1 MPFSDGENVGPYRIV
16 EKLGQGGMATVFK
29 AYHPSLDRYV
39 AIKVLHPALQS
50 DPNFQARFQREARI
64 VAKLEHP
71 HIVPVYDFAEHGGHP
86 FLVMRFV
93 EGETLKARLQQG
105 PLDHDEVISI
115 ARAVSEALV
124 YAHRAGVLHRDV
136 KPSNIIITPGGH
148 VWLTDFGVARMA
160 EAGESTLS
168 RDMMVGTPQYIAPEQ
183 AKGDVNLD
191 ARTDIYSLG
200 VVLYE
205 MLVGQ
210 VPFQA
215 DTPFAVIHD
224 HIFTPL
230 PLPRSRRPDLPEAVE
245 RLLLKALAKDPDDR
259 FQSVKEL
266 LAAFDVVIA
275 SEPSAPPEVVA
286 APAETVVTPSAE
298 VAEAV
303 VTETTAEPPEMTAE
317 EAVEEPAMP
326 RVEDEVE
333 DPSRPRRRRWLWV
346 GTGLFAVLCLA
357 AFGAFAARRAL
368 VSGLLSGEEVDPTLE
383 AARLARGQGDER
395 RAMELYREA
404 VANDPHL
411 EEAYA
416 EGTDLLLSTGN
427 PEAATA
433 FLREGLEQNPDSV
446 PLHYALADLT
456 MGEGRWDEAWQ
467 AVDWL
472 LAEVPDAPYP
482 HAYAG
487 MLTLFQGGPCVDARS
502 ELERALEIEPDLAW
516 AHFGM
521 AVCYLRDGEKEEATI
536 ELQWVLDHEVD
547 DELRYRAEYRMAIL
561 DQELEQPISEAFA
574 DAMAAIHDIP
584 DEDLREMFKEMIGLA
599 KVAWDM
605 GDGRGAVDMVSE
617 LNRVAEEN
625 REVLGLR
632 VGGRLRIHLT
642 RLIELMAIW

>member
-1 MPFSDGENVGPYRIV
+1 MPFSNGENVGPYRIV

-71 HIVPVYDFAEHGGHP
+71 HIVPVYDFAEHRGHP
-86 FLVMRFV
+86 YLVMRFV
-93 EGETLKARLQQG
+93 EGETLKARLQRG
-105 PLDHDEVISI
+105 MLDHEEVIPI
-115 ARAVSEALV
+115 ARAVSDALA
-124 YAHRAGVLHRDV
+124 YAHRAGVLHRDI
-136 KPSNIIITPGGH
+136 KPSNIIITPDGH

-183 AKGDVNLD
+183 ARGEGNLD

-230 PLPRSRRPDLPEAVE
+230 PLPRSQRPDLPEAVE

-259 FQSVKEL
+259 FQSVDEL
-266 LAAFDVVIA
+266 LAAFDVVFA
-275 SEPSAPPEVVA
+275 SAPSTSMPETVV
-286 APAETVVTPSAE
+286 APAETVV
-298 VAEAV
+298 V
-303 VTETTAEPPEMTAE
+303 PPDPDAE
-317 EAVEEPAMP
+317 EAAAPAAESPETSAREAPAEGVEPPA
-326 RVEDEVE
+326 R
-333 DPSRPRRRRWLWV
+333 SKRRRWLWV
-346 GTGLFAVLCLA
+346 GAGLLAFLCLIVFGVFAV
-357 AFGAFAARRAL
+357 RRAY
-368 VSGLLSGEEVDPTLE
+368 VRGLLSSEEVDPLLV
-383 AARLARGQGDER
+383 AAREARDRGNER

-404 VANDPHL
+404 VASNPNL
-411 EEAYA
+411 EAAYA
-416 EGTDLLLSTGN
+416 EGTDLLLGLGE
-427 PEAATA
+427 PEAATG
-433 FLREGLEQNPDSV
+433 FLQEGLEQNPDSV
-446 PLHYALADLT
+446 QLHYALADLA
-456 MGEGRWDEAWQ
+456 MSEGRWDEAWQ

-472 LAEVPDAPYP
+472 LVEVPDAAYP

-487 MLTLFQGGPCVDARS
+487 MLTLFQGGPCVQARA
-502 ELERALEIEPDLAW
+502 ELERALEIDPELAW

-521 AVCYLRDGEKEEATI
+521 AICHLRDRDQAEAI
-536 ELQWVLDHEVD
+536 AELEWVLDHEVD

-561 DQELEQPISEAFA
+561 DQGLEEPISEAFT
-574 DAMAAIHDIP
+574 DAMAAMHDIP
-584 DEDLREMFKEMIGLA
+584 DDDLREMFKEMIGLA

-605 GDGRGAVDMVSE
+605 GDGHGAVDMVSE
-617 LNRVAEEN
+617 LNRAAEEN
-625 REVLGLR
+625 RDVLGLR

-642 RLIELMAIW
+642 RLVELMSIW

>member
-1 MPFSDGENVGPYRIV
+1 MPFSNGENVGPYRIV

-71 HIVPVYDFAEHGGHP
+71 HIVPVYDFAEHRGHP
-86 FLVMRFV
+86 YLVMRFV
-93 EGETLKARLQQG
+93 EGETLKARLQRG
-105 PLDHDEVISI
+105 MLDREEIIPI
-115 ARAVSEALV
+115 ARAVSDALA
-124 YAHRAGVLHRDV
+124 YAHRAGVLHRDI
-136 KPSNIIITPGGH
+136 KPSNIIITPDGH

-183 AKGDVNLD
+183 ARGEGNLD

-230 PLPRSRRPDLPEAVE
+230 PLPRSQRPELPETVE
-245 RLLLKALAKDPDDR
+245 RLLLKALAKDPDER
-259 FQSVKEL
+259 FQSVDEL
-266 LAAFDVVIA
+266 LAAFDVVFA
-275 SEPSAPPEVVA
+275 SAPSAPLPETVV
-286 APAETVVTPSAE
+286 APAETVVVPPAPDAEE
-298 VAEAV
+298 VAAAESPAASAQEAV
-303 VTETTAEPPEMTAE
+303 GEAPAE
-317 EAVEEPAMP
+317 EAEAPV
-326 RVEDEVE
+326 R
-333 DPSRPRRRRWLWV
+333 SKRRRWLWV
-346 GTGLFAVLCLA
+346 GAGLLALLCLVVFGLFAV
-357 AFGAFAARRAL
+357 RRAY
-368 VSGLLSGEEVDPTLE
+368 VRGLLSSEEVDPLLV
-383 AARLARGQGDER
+383 AAREARDRGNER

-404 VANDPHL
+404 VAEDPNL
-411 EEAYA
+411 EAAYA
-416 EGTDLLLSTGN
+416 EGTDLLLGLGE
-427 PEAATA
+427 PGAATA
-433 FLREGLEQNPDSV
+433 FLQEGLEQNPDSV
-446 PLHYALADLT
+446 QLHYALADLA
-456 MGEGRWDEAWQ
+456 MSEGRWDEAWR

-472 LAEVPDAPYP
+472 LAEVPDAAYP

-487 MLTLFQGGPCVDARS
+487 MLTLFQGGPCVRARA
-502 ELERALEIEPDLAW
+502 ELEQALEIDPELAW

-521 AVCYLRDGEKEEATI
+521 AVCHLRDRDEAEAVA
-536 ELQWVLDHEVD
+536 ELEWVLDHEVD

-561 DQELEQPISEAFA
+561 DQGLEEPISEAFT
-574 DAMAAIHDIP
+574 DAMTAMHDIP

-599 KVAWDM
+599 KVSWDM
-605 GDGRGAVDMVSE
+605 GDGHGAVDMVSE
-617 LNRVAEEN
+617 LNRAAEEN
-625 REVLGLR
+625 RDVLGLR
-632 VGGRLRIHLT
+632 VAGRLRIHLT
-642 RLIELMAIW
+642 RLVELMSIW